1 MDNFD
6 GLPIHD
12 IVAVFSNSRVVCV
25 PFFEVNIN
33 VAVRHRLSNGGGGV
47 GGVGGG
53 GVGGGGCLLP
63 SWKNKFFWLHDDF

>member
-12 IVAVFSNSRVVCV
+12 IVAVFLNSWIVGV
-25 PFFEVNIN
+25 PFLEVNIN
-33 VAVRHRLSNGGGGV
+33 VVVRDRLSNSGVCGGV
-47 GGVGGG
+47 VG